1 MAADA
6 PPQTPTREEPNM
18 LYAMTARRLKPG
30 AYEDYLAAW
39 TLDAPPPGWTRIC
52 TVRSVE
58 DEDEVVSFG
67 FFDGSMEDLRRSQ
80 EQFDYA
86 AQRARVE
93 ELVQTTHAD
102 GIYEVK
108 VELEGGG

>member
-1 MAADA
+1 
-6 PPQTPTREEPNM
+6 M
-18 LYAMTARRLKPG
+18 LYAMTVRRLKAG
-30 AYEDYLAAW
+30 TYEDYVNAW
-39 TLDAPPPGWTRIC
+39 KLESLPAGWTRVC

-86 AQRARVE
+86 GQRARVE
-93 ELVQTTHAD
+93 RFVESTGTD
-102 GIYEVK
+102 GIFDVT
-108 VELEGGG
+108 VEMGGRS